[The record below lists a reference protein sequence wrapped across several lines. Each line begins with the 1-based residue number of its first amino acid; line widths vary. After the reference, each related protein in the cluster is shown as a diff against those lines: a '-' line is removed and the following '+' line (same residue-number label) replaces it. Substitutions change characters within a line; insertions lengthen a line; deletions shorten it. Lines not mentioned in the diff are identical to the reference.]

1 MIFQSGRRIN
11 RKWDEM
17 CQMIPSPITY
27 QMYPSPMV
35 NDPVPITYQMYP
47 SQMVIPNVPVP
58 NGPQWSQVMLPYS
71 LTTRV
76 ATRPTSAGECE
87 TTTSP
92 KPRESASAMSAR
104 HSRAWVSASSIAVD
118 SSAMR

>member
-17 CQMIPSPITY
+17 RQMIPSPIAY

-35 NDPVPITYQMYP
+35 CQMYP
-47 SQMVIPNVPVP
+47 SPMVNAV
-58 NGPQWSQVMLPYS
+58 GRAAQVMPPYS

-92 KPRESASAMSAR
+92 KPRESASAISAR
-104 HSRAWVSASSIAVD
+104 HSRTWVSASSMAVD

>member
-1 MIFQSGRRIN
+1 MNFQSGRRIN

-17 CQMIPSPITY
+17 CQMTPSPIAYQMHPSPMVTIAY

-35 NDPVPITYQMYP
+35 NAV
-47 SQMVIPNVPVP
+47 
-58 NGPQWSQVMLPYS
+58 GRAAQVMPPYS

-76 ATRPTSAGECE
+76 ATRFTSAGECE
-87 TTTSP
+87 TTTNP
-92 KPRESASAMSAR
+92 KPRESASAISAR
-104 HSRAWVSASSIAVD
+104 HSRAWVSASSMAVD